1 MKLADI
7 GDIQELVADNGI
19 EDLKLFQADVETIS
33 ELGMQVLIKQIRM
46 KLGLRDGHIVARQL
60 LDELRKAAA
69 LGLIPS
75 CPAARHK
82 LELPRM
88 TMDEFR
94 RLVNRFTL
102 MERNLVCFAL
112 DTKMNLLDA
121 SLVRHDHVKNLL
133 KQNKHTWH
141 DEVAV
146 IVQQTPRHIRCPY
159 VFWALDEDNQP
170 APMVDMLTRF
180 KDATGISWSTFESLV
195 QNMIKIDREQDA
207 KDIERLLGV

>member
-88 TMDEFR
+88 TMD
-94 RLVNRFTL
+94 
-102 MERNLVCFAL
+102 
-112 DTKMNLLDA
+112 
-121 SLVRHDHVKNLL
+121 
-133 KQNKHTWH
+133 
-141 DEVAV
+141 
-146 IVQQTPRHIRCPY
+146 
-159 VFWALDEDNQP
+159 
-170 APMVDMLTRF
+170 
-180 KDATGISWSTFESLV
+180 
-195 QNMIKIDREQDA
+195 
-207 KDIERLLGV
+207 